1 MTLLLSIFIHIN
13 RTHQIRVHMTAL
25 GHPIIGDQLYGKKSP
40 LIDRQAL
47 HAEQLSFTFDDTSYS
62 FINEIPND
70 FQQLIN
76 SLRTSSNTI
85 KKV

>member
-1 MTLLLSIFIHIN
+1 
-13 RTHQIRVHMTAL
+13 MTAL
-25 GHPIIGDQLYGKKSP
+25 GHPIIGDQLYGSKSP

-47 HAEQLSFTFDDTSYS
+47 HAEQLSFTLDGQDYS
-62 FINEIPND
+62 FINEVSDD

-76 SLRTSSNTI
+76 SLRASSDQT